1 MPPLVPTGD
10 QVFLDHVGLFVPD
23 LEASPDRYAD
33 LGFNLTPPAR
43 HGDAG
48 AGPSGTGNRCAM
60 FGAGYLEILGSTGE
74 DTPLARQLRAGLDR
88 YPGLHLIAF
97 AVADAEAHHEALP
110 GRGFEAQAMVRLR
123 RSVPT
128 EDGEATAC
136 FDVVRPLPGSMPEGR
151 IQMLTH
157 HTPELVWQPRYRD
170 HANGALAL
178 SSVLVAVD
186 DVAEAAAR
194 FARFL
199 GRGSPSGGERGEVA
213 LDRGRLA
220 FVEPGRLGAKLAG
233 VAAPSVPYIAAMS
246 LETAGLEATK
256 RYFDG
261 RDIPW
266 EPLDGGR
273 IRVPGRAALGAHL
286 VFHEP
291 DAGPGW

>member
-1 MPPLVPTGD
+1 M
-10 QVFLDHVGLFVPD
+10 FLDHVGLFVPD
-23 LEASPDRYAD
+23 LKGSPERFAD
-33 LGFNLTPPAR
+33 LGFTLTPPAR

-60 FGAGYLEILGSTGE
+60 FGTGYLEILGATGE
-74 DTPLARQLRAGLDR
+74 DTPLARQLHAGLDR

-110 GRGFEAQAMVRLR
+110 ERGFEVQEMVRLR

-128 EDGEATAC
+128 DEGEETAR
-136 FDVVRPLPGSMPEGR
+136 FDVVRPLAGTMPEGR

-157 HTPELVWQPRYRD
+157 HTPELVWQPRYLD

-178 SSVLVAVD
+178 TGALVAVD

-194 FARFL
+194 FARFVDRTESIGD
-199 GRGSPSGGERGEVA
+199 GRKDMV
-213 LDRGRLA
+213 LDRGRIA
-220 FVEPGRLGAKLAG
+220 FVEPGRLGERLAG
-233 VAAPSVPYIAAMS
+233 VTAPSVPYIVAMS
-246 LETAGLEATK
+246 LETANLEATK
-256 RYFDG
+256 RFFDG

-266 EPLDGGR
+266 GFLDGGR
-273 IRVPGRAALGAHL
+273 IRVPGSAALGAHL